1 MLKETKMS
9 DKIVVSKMMMVI
21 MLVAVIVIAGGVSAG
36 ITIVTGTQGPKGDK
50 GDTGDAGATG
60 ATGATGPAGL
70 TGATGPKGDTGA
82 QGIQGPKGDT
92 GATGPQGIPGS
103 GFLYYNQ
110 SYAYP
115 GSIELTGNIKNVC
128 NVTFTAPSN
137 GTVHLIA
144 NAFGRCNG
152 NYSGFSFGLG
162 RTLNYDYVVANG
174 PLDTYLSGSTDS
186 AIYFNPTIQGFYNV
200 AGGQTYTFYVLAHS
214 FSAPTSPTT
223 IHSISVSAT
232 FYPTQ

>member
-1 MLKETKMS
+1 MS
-9 DKIVVSKMMMVI
+9 DKISVSKMIMVI
-21 MLVAVIVIAGGVSAG
+21 LLIAVIIVTGGVSAG
-36 ITIVTGTQGPKGDK
+36 ITMVTDPQGSKGDK

-60 ATGATGPAGL
+60 ATGATGPTGPTGL

-82 QGIQGPKGDT
+82 QGVQGPKGDT

-103 GFLYYNQ
+103 GFLYYNK

-128 NVTFTAPSN
+128 NVTFTAQSN

-144 NAFGRCNG
+144 TAFGRCAG

-162 RTLNYDYVVANG
+162 RALNYDYLVANG
-174 PLDTYLSGSTDS
+174 PLDTYLSGTSDS
-186 AIYFNPTIQGFYNV
+186 VFHFNPTIQGFYNV
-200 AGGQTYTFYVLAHS
+200 TAGQTYTFYVLAHS
-214 FSAPTSPTT
+214 WSMPTT
-223 IHSISVSAT
+223 PTTLHSISVSAT
-232 FYPTQ
+232 FYPT